1 MPLEKF
7 TKHDGDKV
15 RFDLLYGPFIE
26 GVAMVMTFGAKKYDD
41 DNWHK
46 CNSMRRYFSA
56 LMRHMWA
63 WWFKREEIDPE
74 SGLHHAFHAGCCLM
88 MLFGLQDM
96 HGDKVDDRPGT
107 IRDER
112 SKQM

>member
-1 MPLEKF
+1 MGKELKEFK
-7 TKHDGDKV
+7 KLDSGKV

-26 GVAMVMTFGAKKYDD
+26 GMAAVMTFGAKKYDD

-46 CNSMRRYFSA
+46 CGSMRRYFSA

-63 WWFKREEIDPE
+63 WWFKGEDIDPE
-74 SGLHHAFHAGCCLM
+74 SGLHHAFHAGCSLM

-96 HGDKVDDRPGT
+96 FPSTTDDRPE
-107 IRDER
+107 IIHE
-112 SKQM
+112 